1 MLPRYDTSRSHL
13 ETNTDPIFMP
23 VYEFDFNL
31 SNLEHLNCEVFGY
44 KLKGNKLKILINL
57 QEDFNI
63 KELVGSLNDLTK
75 IDIKLHNKKGEIF
88 KIIENRI
95 SFEGF
100 DYEIKGGYDTPL
112 HIEIEFKNIN
122 TTFIEI

>member
-1 MLPRYDTSRSHL
+1 MLPRYHTSRSHL
-13 ETNTDPIFMP
+13 EKNIDPIFTA
-23 VYEFDFNL
+23 VYEFDFNS
-31 SNLEHLNCEVFGY
+31 SNLEHLNCGVFGY
-44 KLKGNKLKILINL
+44 KFKGNNLKIVINL

-63 KELVGSLNDLTK
+63 KELVDSLNDLTK
-75 IDIKLHNKKGEIF
+75 IDIKLHNKKGQMF

-100 DYEIKGGYDTPL
+100 DYGINYDTPP